1 MCVAYTH
8 VYIYVGGPCRHI
20 LPLIRPVTSQAN
32 SVGGRRPRLQ
42 CRYSSGLSK
51 AAKRLEKLGLGPDGK
66 PLPMP
71 NYKRIHPRMYK
82 VLMVNQDGSTY
93 TTRHR

>member
-1 MCVAYTH
+1 MY
-8 VYIYVGGPCRHI
+8 VYIGGPCRRI
-20 LPLIRPVTSQAN
+20 LLLIRPVTTQAN
-32 SVGGRRPRLQ
+32 VVRGGRPWLQ

-51 AAKRLEKLGLGPDGK
+51 AAKRLEKLGVGPDGK
-66 PLPMP
+66 PLPTP

-93 TTRHR
+93 TARHR

>member
-1 MCVAYTH
+1 MNPP
-8 VYIYVGGPCRHI
+8 IRHI
-20 LPLIRPVTSQAN
+20 SLLGTQAGVIAN
-32 SVGGRRPRLQ
+32 RLWIQ
-42 CRYSSGLSK
+42 CCYASGMSK

-71 NYKRIHPRMYK
+71 NYKRIYPHMYK

-93 TTRHR
+93 TIRHR

>member
-1 MCVAYTH
+1 MCLASPIATAHADVA
-8 VYIYVGGPCRHI
+8 RE
-20 LPLIRPVTSQAN
+20 
-32 SVGGRRPRLQ
+32 GRLWLQ

-71 NYKRIHPRMYK
+71 NYKRIYPRMYK

-93 TTRHR
+93 TVRHR